1 MGWIGVR
8 DERFRERFR
17 QVLLAVP
24 TQDLATGWSLASD
37 LGRPAAPLLWEMT
50 AAESASVGPRLVVM
64 AAAIFAGGPLEDER
78 LFAWLER
85 PKPMLEERVLV
96 SMLLALGPKR
106 TRTKNEFRSRVIGP
120 NRSPE
125 QILGIAARL
134 ASARFAGQDAG
145 TPVLLDDDPG
155 LAAAAIYAGNDVPAS
170 TENRLWNL
178 RAPERHAEL
187 FWRAAM
193 LGGARQIAEHGAVSD
208 ALLGRAR
215 DLMAL
220 PGDQFAA
227 VRSAAAI
234 FRSRARDLRAEGPC
248 PDWRLVQ
255 AMAIDAAGAH
265 ALADWLGAAA
275 QPRDEEPQRLAVAY
289 VLSREAERV
298 VAERGTWGTDPRI
311 ARHVAIALAW
321 RLLGDASTR
330 AIDVQMPAT
339 PEWAFVRWAT
349 GASIDA
355 PGQIE
360 DPQLQTALG
369 LAVTGRIDR
378 DALRTAL
385 EDALWRWGSHP
396 AQAVVEQ
403 ERLLVRDL
411 LLVGSNLGGG
421 KYVPHIVTEQRY
433 RPTGIGPDATFFRI
447 AVAAYD
453 FLARPRGPVPAE
465 HRLR

>member
-1 MGWIGVR
+1 MGWIGTR

-24 TQDLATGWSLASD
+24 TQDLAAGWTLASD

-50 AAESASVGPRLVVM
+50 AAESANVGPRLVVM

-106 TRTKNEFRSRVIGP
+106 IRAKTEFRSRVLGP

-134 ASARFAGQDAG
+134 ACGRFVGQDTG
-145 TPVLLDDDPG
+145 TPLLLDDDPG
-155 LAAAAIYAGNDVPAS
+155 IAAAAIYAGDDVPAS
-170 TENRLWNL
+170 IENRLWNL

-208 ALLGRAR
+208 VLLTRAR

-227 VRSAAAI
+227 VRAAAAT
-234 FRSRARDLRAEGPC
+234 FRARARDLRADGPR
-248 PDWRLVQ
+248 PDWRMVQ
-255 AMAIDAAGAH
+255 AMAIDVAGAR
-265 ALADWLGAAA
+265 ALADWLGAGA

-289 VLSREAERV
+289 VLSRDTDQV
-298 VAERGTWGTDPRI
+298 VAERGTWGADTRI
-311 ARHVAIALAW
+311 AKHVAIALAW
-321 RLLGDASTR
+321 RLLGETAPSS
-330 AIDVQMPAT
+330 IELQVPAA

-355 PGQIE
+355 AGQIE
-360 DPQLQTALG
+360 DPQLRVALG
-369 LAVTGRIDR
+369 LALNGRIGR

-411 LLVGSNLGGG
+411 LLVGSNLGGS